1 MSVVSISYEAFR
13 DLSYKYET
21 LNEKYINIKRDMDE
35 IKSKYEI
42 EKIEHCYTK
51 ARVIFAMHILN
62 GNRDDK
68 VEDFMTEKDK
78 EIRDLKI
85 KIKNLEDLIFQDK
98 SSS

>member
-1 MSVVSISYEAFR
+1 MSVVSIAYEAHR
-13 DLSYKYET
+13 DLMDKYDAIY
-21 LNEKYINIKRDMDE
+21 EKYINLKKEADE
-35 IKSKYEI
+35 LKSKYEI

-62 GNRDDK
+62 GNREDK

-85 KIKNLEDLIFQDK
+85 KIKNLEDLLF
-98 SSS
+98 